1 MEVLAGENPKKV
13 IASQQA
19 ANRDAIVKYL
29 EDKEVPRNA
38 IYGIVG
44 NIDKETGGTFD
55 YQQQQKNGPG
65 YGLFQLD
72 PGGGHQKEYS
82 AFLERGG
89 REDSMEAQLDYF
101 LESIY
106 DKNSPARE
114 SLGSGNADELTRIFS
129 EGTTGEVTQAIMDK
143 WEKPRDYIDKDK
155 GPVEFYK
162 YRKNLI
168 ERQTSASMADITDKI
183 INRART
189 EPLEIVYTPRYPNR
203 QNTKVTRD
211 GARPNALDNMLPE
224 FSFSPVIKEEPNKT
238 LANIDAIA
246 PIFID
251 NVKYLQDAPGIKAKF
266 ARKDLRKGRSD
277 RIADAAAMVI
287 EKDGKFLI
295 APALSLEDGSE
306 LESEEA
312 MYEALM
318 KSGQASVSY
327 PSREAAEADKTKI
340 FESLIKDPEV
350 NPYIS

>member
-55 YQQQQKNGPG
+55 YQQQQKDGPG

-114 SLGSGNADELTRIFS
+114 SLGSGNADELTRVFS
-129 EGTTGEVTQAIMDK
+129 EGTTYEVTQAIMDR

-162 YRKNLI
+162 YRKNLTQ
-168 ERQTSASMADITDKI
+168 RQASAGLADIQDKL
-183 INRART
+183 INRAKS
-189 EPLEIVYTPRYPNR
+189 EPFEVVYAPRYPDR
-203 QNTKVTRD
+203 QNTKVPRD
-211 GARPNALDNMLPE
+211 ETRPNALDNM
-224 FSFSPVIKEEPNKT
+224 FTFSPVIKEEPNKT
-238 LANIDAIA
+238 LANIDAIT

-251 NVKYLQDAPGIKAKF
+251 NVKYLQNAPGIKAKF

-277 RIADAAAMVI
+277 RIADAAATVI

-312 MYEALM
+312 MFEALM